1 MFGWLADRWR
11 GSGGRRR
18 GFFLTSLPLT
28 ALAALMLFWPPEQ
41 ASLGYLAL
49 WTALISIGFTWTS
62 LPYTAWGAELSV
74 DYAER
79 TRIAAFREGATL
91 IGILLAT
98 TVPFAIGLTV
108 GTGPHGLQVMGI
120 IVAILLPIAGLL
132 AVRFAPEPANRSSRE
147 LGIRQGLAFMVG
159 NRPFLRLITAF
170 LLNGFANAI
179 PATLFLYFVSY
190 RLDAPDGRGP
200 LLLAYFTFAVL
211 GVPLA
216 VGAANRFGK
225 HRAWCG
231 AMLTTCPIF
240 ALAGFLGP
248 GDVPAFSVICVLTGL
263 LLGFDLALPP
273 SIQADVI
280 DHDTA
285 RSGAQ
290 RSGLYFAAW
299 SLATKLSL
307 AAAVGLVFPLLA
319 LSGFDPSV
327 GGGATASLHTLA
339 MLYAWLPIAPKL
351 AAIGLMWRF
360 PIDQVAQKE
369 LLRRIG
375 NGD

>member
-1 MFGWLADRWR
+1 M
-11 GSGGRRR
+11 
-18 GFFLTSLPLT
+18 PL
-28 ALAALMLFWPPEQ
+28 
-41 ASLGYLAL
+41 
-49 WTALISIGFTWTS
+49 
-62 LPYTAWGAELSV
+62 
-74 DYAER
+74 
-79 TRIAAFREGATL
+79 
-91 IGILLAT
+91 
-98 TVPFAIGLTV
+98 AIGLTV

-120 IVAILLPIAGLL
+120 LIAILLPIAGLV

-147 LGIRQGLAFMVG
+147 LGICQGLAFMVG
-159 NRPFLRLITAF
+159 NRPFLRLIAAF

-179 PATLFLYFVSY
+179 PATLFLYFVSD
-190 RLDAPDGRGP
+190 RLGAPEGRGP
-200 LLLAYFTFAVL
+200 LLLGYFTFAVL

-216 VGAANRFGK
+216 VGAASRFGK

-248 GDVPAFSVICVLTGL
+248 GDIPAFSVICVLTGL

-307 AAAVGLVFPLLA
+307 AAAVGLVFPLFA
-319 LSGFDPSV
+319 LSGFDPAV
-327 GGGATASLHTLA
+327 GSGSTASLDTLA
-339 MLYAWLPIAPKL
+339 ILYAWLPIPPKL
-351 AAIGLMWRF
+351 AAIVLMWRF
-360 PIDQVAQKE
+360 PIDQLAQKE
-369 LLRRIG
+369 LLRRID